1 MIPFFSDKRKS
12 KEPKLSAIIK
22 RIAMKMLKK
31 TKKPPSSEAAHAAL
45 LLTHLGWN
53 RALGYPEFE
62 YEYLLESFEAERPSF
77 WQELKSN
84 DPEYLISVAE
94 KEKLR
99 FWPHDRR
106 VIVVCGMRAGNVR
119 VEWQA
124 MNE

>member
-1 MIPFFSDKRKS
+1 MFSIFPKKRKN

-22 RIAMKMLKK
+22 KIAKKMLKK
-31 TKKPPSSEAAHAAL
+31 PKSPPSSEAAHAAL

-62 YEYLLESFEAERPSF
+62 YEHLLEAFGAERPSF

-84 DPEYLISVAE
+84 DPEYLISLAE
-94 KEKLR
+94 KEKLY
-99 FWPHDRR
+99 FWPDDRR

-119 VEWQA
+119 VEWHT

>member
-1 MIPFFSDKRKS
+1 MSPIFSGKRKN
-12 KEPKLSAIIK
+12 KEIKLSVIVK
-22 RIAMKMLKK
+22 KIAKNMLKK
-31 TKKPPSSEAAHAAL
+31 TIRRPSSEAAHAAL
-45 LLTHLGWN
+45 LFTHLGWN

-94 KEKLR
+94 KEKLK

-106 VIVVCGMRAGNVR
+106 VIVVCGMRNGNVR
-119 VEWQA
+119 VEWRT